1 MYDPTSAIHDT
12 RNIQKTSVPA
22 RSYIL
27 GRVWMT
33 TWLSAASQTKHLG
46 HSLTGI
52 GNWTPGAMSGQG
64 KIPPY
69 HPNTP

>member
-1 MYDPTSAIHDT
+1 MYDPTSAIHDM

-46 HSLTGI
+46 HRHRKLEVWCHVRARENPTLSSKHTLSI
-52 GNWTPGAMSGQG
+52 
-64 KIPPY
+64 
-69 HPNTP
+69 